1 MLSKNNE
8 GATRDCIFVCVGEES
23 EVNSSHLNKDNK
35 TAEELFAAA
44 NEQLHGE
51 AKEWLMR
58 TTRELHHSFCFH
70 RRYCLCSNL
79 HSTKRS

>member
-44 NEQLHGE
+44 
-51 AKEWLMR
+51 M
-58 TTRELHHSFCFH
+58 
-70 RRYCLCSNL
+70 SN
-79 HSTKRS
+79 SMEKPRNG